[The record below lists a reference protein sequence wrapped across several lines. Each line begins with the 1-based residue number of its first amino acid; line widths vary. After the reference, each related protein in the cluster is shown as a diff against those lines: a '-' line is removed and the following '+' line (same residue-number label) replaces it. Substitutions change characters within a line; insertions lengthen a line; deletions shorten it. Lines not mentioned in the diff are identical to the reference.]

1 MPFDNENIIRRVNY
15 LIELAGKSGDDDR
28 GGGEVF
34 SGTINILEG
43 LYGSK
48 SHKCKAYIDQ
58 HSDYIRNSGRSR
70 QALYTMV
77 AVSSGVLKSIRDE
90 IETGLTGNL
99 ELQSQGGIFGDFVT
113 LARESLNENK
123 DVAAVLISAAL
134 EDTLK
139 RFALQNGLDV
149 SDAEMSE
156 VINALKSQ
164 GLLKG
169 PQASVVQSYV
179 KFRNKAFHAE
189 WDAIEKETVN
199 SAIGFT
205 EQFLLGNFA

>member
-58 HSDYIRNSGRSR
+58 